1 MPPSAILAQLRL
13 NATAS
18 GELYLP
24 GLGGGVVVGEG
35 FRGARYGSW
44 GSDRISMSPFSPFNK
59 HAEDL
64 SQRSMGSE
72 DVGVQSPLR
81 SAHIQLQ
88 ADFN

>member
-24 GLGGGVVVGEG
+24 GLGGGVVVGGGGG

-64 SQRSMGSE
+64 SQRSM

-81 SAHIQLQ
+81 SACIQLQ

>member
-24 GLGGGVVVGEG
+24 GLGGGVVVVGG
-35 FRGARYGSW
+35 LPGAHYGSW

-64 SQRSMGSE
+64 SQRSM

-81 SAHIQLQ
+81 SARIQLQ

>member
-24 GLGGGVVVGEG
+24 GLGGGVVVGG
-35 FRGARYGSW
+35 GLPVAHYGSW

-64 SQRSMGSE
+64 SQRSM

-81 SAHIQLQ
+81 SARIQLQ
-88 ADFN
+88 AD